1 MFALH
6 PHTFAL
12 HAQLAKDCITLG
24 DLPLCRVLLMND
36 TNYPWLVLVPRRE
49 EIVEL
54 FELTRID
61 QQQLLDEI
69 TQVCSALAGHF
80 RADKM
85 NVAALGNIVPQL
97 HVHIVVRYRDDAAWP
112 KPVWGVTPA
121 KLYADDALRDRI
133 VEVEALLSSANFQPA
148 IR

>member
-6 PHTFAL
+6 T
-12 HAQLAKDCITLG
+12 QLAKDCISIG
-24 DLPLCRVLLMND
+24 DLPLSRVLLMND
-36 TNYPWLVLVPRRE
+36 ANYPWLVLVPRRE

-54 FELTRID
+54 FQLPRID

-69 TQVCSALAGHF
+69 AQLSAALAGHF

-97 HVHIVVRYRDDAAWP
+97 HVHIVVRYREDAAWP
-112 KPVWGVTPA
+112 QPVWGTRPA
-121 KLYADDALRDRI
+121 LRYEDDALRDRI
-133 VEVEALLSSANFQPA
+133 AEIEELLSPSGLQPA
-148 IR
+148 VA